1 MAQSTRVVF
10 SSGTQGIFLMLL
22 PVSTTINISVVVN
35 IYYLVTFKTRAIVV
49 FETDR
54 RKSVS

>member
-1 MAQSTRVVF
+1 
-10 SSGTQGIFLMLL
+10 MLL